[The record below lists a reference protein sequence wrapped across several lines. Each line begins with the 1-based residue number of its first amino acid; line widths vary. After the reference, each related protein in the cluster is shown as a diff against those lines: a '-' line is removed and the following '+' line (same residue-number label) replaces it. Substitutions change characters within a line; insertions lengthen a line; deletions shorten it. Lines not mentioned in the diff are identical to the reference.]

1 MLDEDPT
8 LECTNLFQHSLL
20 AMPAAPVST
29 VACDL
34 AWRWFDVISYR
45 GSQPPSFVDVARA
58 RIPYLRGLKLANDK
72 TGSTY
77 LLSKAWGRIGGYHS
91 APTGAKRRIYDR
103 PAKDYALDPRGLLLP
118 RGSSRCVGQD
128 ARTLAILGKSPC
140 VRLTAE
146 PPI

>member
-72 TGSTY
+72 TGSAY
-77 LLSKAWGRIGGYHS
+77 LLSRACGRIGGYHS

-103 PAKDYALDPRGLLLP
+103 PAMDYSTPLIRAACSSHEDLQGALDKMRAPWQ
-118 RGSSRCVGQD
+118 SW
-128 ARTLAILGKSPC
+128 GK
-140 VRLTAE
+140 AHA
-146 PPI
+146 